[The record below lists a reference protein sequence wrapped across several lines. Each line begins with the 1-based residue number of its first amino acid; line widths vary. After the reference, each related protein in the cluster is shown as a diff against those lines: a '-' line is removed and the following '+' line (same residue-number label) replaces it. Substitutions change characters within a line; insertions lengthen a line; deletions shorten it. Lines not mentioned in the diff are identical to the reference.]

1 MDFASSR
8 ISVEKNKVGPGV
20 AGVQKKLDRCGG
32 KHEIEALILTCIRA
46 SARKRR
52 KQASWS
58 ASSLEIIWIGTPTP
72 GSFAR
77 RVRKRKKRKE
87 LNFA

>member
-1 MDFASSR
+1 MDFASSP

-32 KHEIEALILTCIRA
+32 KHEIEALILTGIRA
-46 SARKRR
+46 SVRKRR

-58 ASSLEIIWIGTPTP
+58 ASSLEIIWRGTPP
-72 GSFAR
+72 PVVFREEYGNA
-77 RVRKRKKRKE
+77 RKE
-87 LNFA
+87 RS

>member
-1 MDFASSR
+1 M
-8 ISVEKNKVGPGV
+8 EKNKVGPGV

-46 SARKRR
+46 GVRKRR

-58 ASSLEIIWIGTPTP
+58 ASSLEIIWTGYPTLYPTLYPTP
-72 GSFAR
+72 GSFSPK
-77 RVRKRKKRKE
+77 VRKRKKRKE
-87 LNFA
+87 LSLA